1 MVSADNLIELL
12 AAHRLIAVAAA
23 ALWAFV
29 SLCLIARLW
38 VVHRRAWVI
47 SKLVWS
53 VVLLIPIFGWLFF
66 VAFFRAPEALS
77 WTGHAEHG
85 RNAPYAGS
93 GGGPF

>member
-1 MVSADNLIELL
+1 MVSSNNLIEVLI
-12 AAHRLIAVAAA
+12 AHRSIAIAAA

-38 VVHRRAWVI
+38 VFHRRAGTI

-53 VVLLIPIFGWLFF
+53 IVLLIPLFGWLFF
-66 VAFFRAPEALS
+66 AAFHRVPEALS

-85 RNAPYAGS
+85 RDAPYAGS
-93 GGGPF
+93 GGGPL